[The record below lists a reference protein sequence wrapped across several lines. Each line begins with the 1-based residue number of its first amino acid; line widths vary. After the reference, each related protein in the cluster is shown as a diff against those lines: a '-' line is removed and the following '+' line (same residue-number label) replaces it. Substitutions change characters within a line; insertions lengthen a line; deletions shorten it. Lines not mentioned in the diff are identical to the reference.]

1 MTTQSNRSPEWLSW
15 TKKLASFRV
24 EKYWYACK
32 SSARKYQTV
41 SIMSSPSVQQEHVNV
56 IRQNLT
62 CRGVACPFIFCDT
75 MAFFLLQEFEIKS
88 SYNEFLGKAKRRIYK
103 LNKLTI
109 NANFPTGVYS
119 TRYREIA
126 VHSGN
131 KISTVH
137 LRHKFQIRKLK
148 IFNVYNTYV
157 IVNTSNKFCYTVY
170 FASELSLLYFY
181 WRRPVTRLCTYS
193 RCLYTIRIV
202 QTSQIA
208 RVYNIYLLVVQ
219 VSSTK
224 VLIFLIQNLYMT
236 IYWIR
241 NIKIFVDD
249 TWNIFRTNDVHKLL
263 FYDRMKI

>member
-1 MTTQSNRSPEWLSW
+1 MKILVRLQIFCKKTPDSKHYELSKC
-15 TKKLASFRV
+15 T
-24 EKYWYACK
+24 
-32 SSARKYQTV
+32 ARTPAQ
-41 SIMSSPSVQQEHVNV
+41 IHVNA

-148 IFNVYNTYV
+148 IFNVYNTYYV
-157 IVNTSNKFCYTVY
+157 IVNTSNKFCFTVY
-170 FASELSLLYFY
+170 FASELSFLYFY
-181 WRRPVTRLCTYS
+181 
-193 RCLYTIRIV
+193 
-202 QTSQIA
+202 
-208 RVYNIYLLVVQ
+208 
-219 VSSTK
+219 
-224 VLIFLIQNLYMT
+224 
-236 IYWIR
+236 
-241 NIKIFVDD
+241 
-249 TWNIFRTNDVHKLL
+249 
-263 FYDRMKI
+263 